1 MVRTS
6 LTTSFSFAN
15 DVVVKVVT
23 ERLGHSH
30 PAFTIHTY
38 QHLLPGM
45 SADAATRFAGLI
57 AAAGR

>member
-1 MVRTS
+1 M
-6 LTTSFSFAN
+6 
-15 DVVVKVVT
+15 KVVT